1 MSCDAGLVSN
11 MMAIS
16 NPLASH
22 GETELLI
29 NSEENVG
36 QTPDFLATSNRSISS
51 PASSLKNLD
60 WESAARS
67 EMIDEIERQDLEL
80 KSLRARGKYL
90 AQELDLFRQRR
101 AIFWS
106 DRFRNNFNAWS
117 LVSKGFLRLK
127 DDTLVFFG
135 NLKDYRLQPSISL
148 LRVPYISY
156 EIDLKKGNLSGIALA
171 PIVEVPLLEGEIC
184 LQIFSSSQE
193 LLAESSA
200 SVKGISDDGPVIFRF
215 SPLANSATERL
226 TLKIFVQSIDAPVR
240 LLEMRRYAFGG
251 FGSLSTKCFAGF
263 LFEDEEI

>member
-1 MSCDAGLVSN
+1 MSKDAGLVSN

-36 QTPDFLATSNRSISS
+36 QAPDFLATSNRSISS
-51 PASSLKNLD
+51 SGSSLKNFD

-117 LVSKGFLRLK
+117 LVS
-127 DDTLVFFG
+127 
-135 NLKDYRLQPSISL
+135 
-148 LRVPYISY
+148 
-156 EIDLKKGNLSGIALA
+156 
-171 PIVEVPLLEGEIC
+171 
-184 LQIFSSSQE
+184 
-193 LLAESSA
+193 
-200 SVKGISDDGPVIFRF
+200 
-215 SPLANSATERL
+215 
-226 TLKIFVQSIDAPVR
+226 
-240 LLEMRRYAFGG
+240 
-251 FGSLSTKCFAGF
+251 
-263 LFEDEEI
+263 